1 MEDLTLYIEIL
12 VFVEFVLEKWQTK
25 ANCPESKNQAGK
37 DRRMVNDLVSDALT
51 RIRNASMRKL
61 EVTELLHSKL
71 VESVVKIFQE
81 KGYIESYNVKE
92 NGNKKFISVV
102 LKYDDNGNQVIN
114 EVKKI
119 SKPGR
124 RVYKPASE
132 IKRFKNGYG
141 TIVVSTS
148 KGVLSND
155 AAHKE
160 NVGGEVI
167 CSIW

>member
-1 MEDLTLYIEIL
+1 
-12 VFVEFVLEKWQTK
+12 
-25 ANCPESKNQAGK
+25 
-37 DRRMVNDLVSDALT
+37 MVNDLVSDALT

-61 EVTELLHSKL
+61 EVTTLLHSKL
-71 VESVVKIFQE
+71 VEATVKIFQE
-81 KGYIESYNVKE
+81 KGYVESFSIVE
-92 NGNKKFISVV
+92 DGNKKFIKVV
-102 LKYDDNGNQVIN
+102 LKYNDNGTSVIS
-114 EVKKI
+114 ELKKI

-124 RVYKPASE
+124 RVYKPADE

-155 AAHKE
+155 AAFKE
-160 NVGGEVI
+160 GIGGEVI